1 MLRDRLVVLPGHGTS
16 LGRLAKV
23 PFRLLQQE
31 VPVGK
36 PPLAVVERD
45 GAQRM
50 AQIIGRSQTFS
61 QRVRIVGSDT
71 PVGNESEHQS
81 CGRELLFQTG
91 CGRSLVSSRTPAFAS
106 SRHLTHQISQASAT
120 PVRWTH
126 TLNPKDPG
134 SCRPREWQV
143 PEFSLIDL
151 A

>member
-50 AQIIGRSQTFS
+50 VQIIRGSQTFS
-61 QRVRIVGSDT
+61 QRVRVAGSDT

-81 CGRELLFQTG
+81 CGRELLFQTVLG
-91 CGRSLVSSRTPAFAS
+91 HSRAAAEGRL
-106 SRHLTHQISQASAT
+106 
-120 PVRWTH
+120 
-126 TLNPKDPG
+126 
-134 SCRPREWQV
+134 
-143 PEFSLIDL
+143 
-151 A
+151 